1 MWTITTTFSQAPYAD
16 DPGMATDPRQ
26 AVAPPWENK
35 RLKTAVEMA
44 THTDPTSMVDHLRDE
59 ESVVAN
65 TYRKGGLI
73 LAGTDSP
80 LDVPATSLHL
90 NLRAQVKYGH
100 LEPWQALETA
110 TSLPAKAYGLSKDL
124 GTLEPGH
131 LADLIIVSGDP
142 LKNIEDVTR
151 VECVA
156 KNGKLESVAAIMAP
170 FAKSNAGES
179 ICPAR

>member
-1 MWTITTTFSQAPYAD
+1 
-16 DPGMATDPRQ
+16 
-26 AVAPPWENK
+26 
-35 RLKTAVEMA
+35 
-44 THTDPTSMVDHLRDE
+44 
-59 ESVVAN
+59 
-65 TYRKGGLI
+65 
-73 LAGTDSP
+73 
-80 LDVPATSLHL
+80 
-90 NLRAQVKYGH
+90 
-100 LEPWQALETA
+100 LETA